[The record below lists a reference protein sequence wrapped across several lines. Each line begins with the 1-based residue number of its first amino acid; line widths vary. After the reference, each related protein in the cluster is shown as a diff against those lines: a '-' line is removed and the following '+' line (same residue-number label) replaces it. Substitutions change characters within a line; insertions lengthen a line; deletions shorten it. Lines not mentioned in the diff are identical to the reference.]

1 MKKILIAATALLALA
16 VAPAEAK
23 TKAPSPAAPTPV
35 VNDATDGIL
44 LCGLLIVPARCT
56 MTERIV
62 GGVFFGA
69 AIGAAVGS
77 VYTTVAGAQTVA
89 QSIQNAAFIGAG
101 AGGLGGAAIG
111 HAK

>member
-1 MKKILIAATALLALA
+1 MKKILIATTALLALA
-16 VAPAEAK
+16 IAPVEAK
-23 TKAPSPAAPTPV
+23 TKAPAKAAPTPV
-35 VNDATDGIL
+35 VNDSTDGIL
-44 LCGLLIVPARCT
+44 LCGLLVVPARCT

-62 GGVFFGA
+62 GGVVFGA

-89 QSIQNAAFIGAG
+89 QSIQNAALIGAG
-101 AGGLGGAAIG
+101 VGGLGGAALG